1 MRKRFVWIAVSAAV
15 CLFAT
20 LHSCD
25 VEGPDRYV
33 RPPIIKSFS
42 PATPSFVSS
51 VGDSL
56 KFSLAA
62 MDPDHQSLDYYFLLG
77 DSVTGDESQ
86 WTYVVEDTGDI
97 DVDGRVTNGAAESAI
112 RWHLRRVI
120 PVNLPPVIV
129 SLSPSTPE
137 ITIIVGGSV
146 DFSISAEDPEGKP
159 LSYVYTIGETI
170 VGVSRQY
177 TYRATAVGTLSIRAV
192 VSDGESFVSHTWTLR
207 VAAEPDDT
215 PPAKVAITSIGPGA
229 EAGEVDIEWTAVGD
243 DGMAGIPSKY
253 ILKTSPQPI
262 MDEPAW
268 SSSSDRFG
276 EPAPAEA
283 GATMRMTVRE
293 LPPAQTVFMAVR
305 AMDDFG
311 NLSPLSD
318 LASAKSR
325 GLEVY
330 GTVRNALSGE
340 PVEGIHVKL
349 LSIADTTGADGSFE
363 LLDLPAGT
371 SFIRVEDE
379 SSRTQIGEYFDIVI
393 SPYDIVDQD
402 VLNIWVLPDA
412 PLVSD
417 LYIDFLDWYRQLTD
431 MDGTT
436 IDLLDRWEPP
446 CPVYVPPLVKNG
458 IDYEQTLR
466 DAFTEWEDLVGKNLF
481 EFVGAVPD
489 TGVYVVFSDTE
500 ELDNYLV
507 TRRDS
512 HRLTIQGRIAIRT
525 VYKLENYT
533 TFLKVTRHEVG
544 HAVGFGHSIDAVH
557 LMVGGRVAAVTH
569 PSKDEIDLAKC
580 IYNIPRG
587 FPVVWFQTD

>member
-1 MRKRFVWIAVSAAV
+1 MRKRFIWIAVTAAV

-120 PVNLPPVIV
+120 PVNLPPVII

-137 ITIIVGGSV
+137 IVIIVGGSV

-177 TYRATAVGTLSIRAV
+177 THQATTVGTISIRAV
-192 VSDGESFVSHTWTLR
+192 VSDGESFASHTWKLR
-207 VAAEPDDT
+207 VAAEGDHT
-215 PPAKVAITSIGPGA
+215 PPAKVVITSIGPGA
-229 EAGEVDIEWTAVGD
+229 ESGEVDIEWTAVGD
-243 DGMAGIPSKY
+243 DGMVGWPSEY
-253 ILKTSPQPI
+253 ILRTSPQPI
-262 MDEPAW
+262 SDEYAW
-268 SSSSDRFG
+268 SSSSERFG
-276 EPAPAEA
+276 EPAPTEP

-293 LPPAQTVFMAVR
+293 LPPAKTVFIAVR
-305 AMDDFG
+305 AMDDFA

-318 LASAKSR
+318 LASTKSR

-330 GTVRNALSGE
+330 GTVRNALSGG

-371 SFIRVEDE
+371 GFIRAEDE
-379 SSRTQIGEYFDIVI
+379 PFRTQLGEYFDVVI
-393 SPYDIVDQD
+393 APYNIVDED
-402 VLNIWVLPDA
+402 VLTIWMLPDS
-412 PLVSD
+412 PLVST
-417 LYIDFLDWYRQLTD
+417 LYPDFLDWYWKMTD
-431 MDGTT
+431 MPGTT

-446 CPVYVPPLVKNG
+446 CLVYVPPLVMNG
-458 IDYEQTLR
+458 IDYEATLR
-466 DAFTEWEDLVGKNLF
+466 DAFSEWEDLIGADVF
-481 EFVGAVPD
+481 EFVDAVPD

-500 ELDNYLV
+500 ELDNYAV
-507 TRRDS
+507 IRRDGK
-512 HRLTIQGRIAIRT
+512 RMTIQGRITMRT
-525 VYKLENYT
+525 VYTLEHYT
-533 TFLKVTRHEVG
+533 TLLKVSRHEVG
-544 HAVGFGHSIDAVH
+544 HALGFGHSIDAVH
-557 LMVGGRVAAVTH
+557 LMVGGRVAAIDH
-569 PSKDEIDLAKC
+569 PSSDEIDLAKC

-587 FPVVWFQTD
+587 CPAVWFQTD